1 MEPQDN
7 KEQDREA
14 KILAYTEALAFFIE
28 EPDAISD
35 QTLRF
40 FIDFFKEKVVQE
52 QERRAKGIGTQKQL
66 VRI

>member
-1 MEPQDN
+1 M
-7 KEQDREA
+7 
-14 KILAYTEALAFFIE
+14 AYTEALAFFIE